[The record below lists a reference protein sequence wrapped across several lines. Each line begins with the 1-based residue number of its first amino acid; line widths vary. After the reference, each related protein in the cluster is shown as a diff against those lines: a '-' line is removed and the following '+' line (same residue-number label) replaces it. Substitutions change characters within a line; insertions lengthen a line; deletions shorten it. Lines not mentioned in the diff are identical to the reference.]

1 MVNVR
6 AYEFDQEINQLSNQ
20 LKDKIK
26 SLRKD
31 YRDLKVF
38 QNEQDIQNARE
49 KLLIFIRK
57 LIIDT
62 NSLIA
67 NIQRNF
73 DRNVEAMNTH
83 IEEDKEANQ

>member
-1 MVNVR
+1 VVNVR